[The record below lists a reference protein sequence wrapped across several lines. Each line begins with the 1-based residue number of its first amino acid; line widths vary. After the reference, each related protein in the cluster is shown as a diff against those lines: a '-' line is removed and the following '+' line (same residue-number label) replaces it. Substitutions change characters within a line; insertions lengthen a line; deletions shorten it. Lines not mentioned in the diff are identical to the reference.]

1 MPKKR
6 AFTSAFIMLKFLHT
20 TFTRDGFIL
29 HTLHYSVIYSEK
41 LLIWGVDCIYC
52 LHFHKKRST
61 VISNPYLKGRITV
74 RSYLSQIN
82 VTYSPSSSYS
92 LFKKLLKSSLDM
104 LLQIIEGA
112 A

>member
-1 MPKKR
+1 MPKKK

-41 LLIWGVDCIYC
+41 LLIWGADCIYC
-52 LHFHKKRST
+52 LHFHKKST
-61 VISNPYLKGRITV
+61 VISNPYLEGRITV
-74 RSYLSQIN
+74 RYYLSQIN

-104 LLQIIEGA
+104 LLQIIEGSA
-112 A
+112 V